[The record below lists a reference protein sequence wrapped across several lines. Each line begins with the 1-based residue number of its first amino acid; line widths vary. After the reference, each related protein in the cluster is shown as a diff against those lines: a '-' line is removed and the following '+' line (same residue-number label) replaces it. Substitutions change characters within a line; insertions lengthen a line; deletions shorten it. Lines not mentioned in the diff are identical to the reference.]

1 MEMTPLRK
9 SAKTRIPSE
18 PWKSFAKALS
28 FPTFPHSHIPDGDRY
43 LRTEFSEILLQ
54 NLTHTTAVFP
64 CTPGHIGQVVPVR
77 ELRVAS

>member
-43 LRTEFSEILLQ
+43 LRTEFSEIFLQ
-54 NLTHTTAVFP
+54 NLTHTTLIRLDYIVTFYLGS
-64 CTPGHIGQVVPVR
+64 CCIV
-77 ELRVAS
+77 